1 MTINPAARVAQ
12 APKRTPCEKFAD
24 ETPQQQAAHL
34 DIARKYSR
42 RKRSGG
48 CPAIVAFRIRDLQT
62 FVGDRY
68 GATMP
73 DDDSGLD
80 DFIVL
85 AQHVARLGDPH
96 ALRACAARW
105 CPWLTDDAYA
115 VIVAEINASPRRWT
129 ADSLARRI
137 GLDDATRTR
146 LGITTIGA
154 IDCSKVQRSNRRRKR
169 NNAAK
174 RTGSHAT
181 SAERTK
187 PWLTLGFS
195 RRTYYRKLANGTF
208 GTDSGTAALDSV
220 LLRNQC
226 HDGGPP
232 RQRGSEARADDVGNK
247 KLNTVPV
254 DRVHI
259 VKTSD
264 AEPLKNLP
272 LDAFERAVP
281 RFVRPVRIGERLNS

>member
-1 MTINPAARVAQ
+1 MQLSKRVAANLQ
-12 APKRTPCEKFAD
+12 ETSCERFAD
-24 ETPQQQAAHL
+24 ETPEQKELHQK
-34 DIARKYSR
+34 IARKYSR
-42 RKRSGG
+42 RKPTHGRR

-85 AQHVARLGDPH
+85 AQHVARLGDPR

-105 CPWLTDDAYA
+105 CPWLTDDAYD

-187 PWLTLGFS
+187 PWLALGFS

-232 RQRGSEARADDVGNK
+232 RQRGILDRADDDGEKNK
-247 KLNTVPV
+247 TARV

-272 LDAFERAVP
+272 LDAFERAVL
-281 RFVRPVRIGERLNS
+281 RFVRPVRFGERLNS